1 VTVVAA
7 AIIGSAVVGAAVSV
21 DSSKRAAKA
30 SKKGT
35 TAASRATIES
45 TQMQIDEI
53 ARQFDYQQQILLPQ
67 VQEQY
72 NAQRAY
78 SDLLGISGPEIGV
91 NQTTGFE
98 PTARSEEIQQQRR
111 DEEIAVYEQYRDEAQ
126 EEMDNLELTSTDVG
140 DAMEMQRRRAE
151 LQQTI
156 SQYDSE
162 IEGVQ
167 NRPSD
172 QERIDQSNQERGAQM
187 GRQGSS
193 GLQDPGRFRDEEGAF
208 VDPNLRDFLDTGDT
222 AYRQS
227 VEGNLLAGETW
238 GEDQYADYLAE
249 NQIAAGTAE
258 ESTMVRRTD
267 EARIAEGAAG
277 TGVYGEQFQESPGYA
292 FAVEEMN
299 RAQDRVGSAGG
310 PNIGGR
316 AMMEASRRAQGL
328 ANQEYYNWAG
338 GRERDLGRLGAAEA
352 ADIGRGDT
360 AYAGYENQR
369 IQDVMRSDT
378 GYQDYLRR
386 LETDASR
393 LDQAGSQ
400 EDRLAAAEI
409 ARSDQG
415 YYNYLDALANQAGF
429 GGGPAATAVDA
440 SQAAGAATAGAY
452 GSQGRQL
459 SQLYS
464 DEGTS
469 QANIAYAQGAG
480 INNALQSG
488 VQNYITAG
496 AGGVEMFG
504 GP

>member
-7 AIIGSAVVGAAVSV
+7 AIIGSAVVGAVVTTSA
-21 DSSKRAAKA
+21 SKRAASA
-30 SKKGT
+30 SKKGS

-67 VQEQY
+67 IQEQY

-78 SDLLGISGPEIGV
+78 SDLLGIGGPEIGV

-98 PTARSEEIQQQRR
+98 PTARSEEIQQERR

-126 EEMDNLELTSTDVG
+126 EEMDNLRLTSTDVG
-140 DAMEMQRRRAE
+140 DAFQMQQRRAE
-151 LQQTI
+151 LQATI
-156 SQYDSE
+156 DQYDSE
-162 IEGVQ
+162 IEGVN
-167 NRPSD
+167 NRPTD
-172 QERIDQSNQERGAQM
+172 QERIDQSNIGRGPQM

-193 GLQDPGRFRDEEGAF
+193 DPTGSRRDEEGAF
-208 VDPNLRDFLDTGDT
+208 RDPNLRNFLDTSDT

-238 GEDQYADYLAE
+238 GEDQYSDYLDE
-249 NQIAAGTAE
+249 NRIAAGSVE
-258 ESTMVRRTD
+258 ESLMVGRTD
-267 EARIAEGAAG
+267 DVRIAEGAAG
-277 TGVYGEQFQESPGYA
+277 TGVYGETFQESPGYA
-292 FAVEEMN
+292 FATEEMN
-299 RAQDRVGSAGG
+299 RAQDRVRSAGG

-316 AMMEASRRAQGL
+316 AMMEASRRAKGL
-328 ANQEYYNWAG
+328 ADQEYYNWAS

-393 LDQAGSQ
+393 LDEAGSQ
-400 EDRLAAAEI
+400 EDRLAAADI

-429 GGGPAATAVDA
+429 GGGPAATAVNA

-459 SQLYS
+459 SQIYS

-469 QANIAYAQGAG
+469 QANIAYAGG
-480 INNALQSG
+480 VGVNNAIQSG
-488 VQNYITAG
+488 ISNYITADAAGIDMFG
-496 AGGVEMFG
+496 AG
-504 GP
+504 